1 MPLSQ
6 LQVTRE
12 QVEEGAL
19 IAYHHIA
26 DMFTGGKWSET
37 QSRTHAV
44 MDAGLAEQFS
54 KQAIF
59 LRSRGVAPHLD
70 VKDVRAHLLYS
81 LVTFDEL
88 APDFQSN
95 WLTRLLGN
103 NWIGRSLAL
112 MQVNPKP

>member
-1 MPLSQ
+1 MPLSR

-19 IAYHHIA
+19 LAYRHIA
-26 DMFTGGKWSET
+26 DMFNAGNWAET

-44 MDAGLAEQFS
+44 MDPGLAEQFA
-54 KQAIF
+54 KQATF
-59 LRSRGVAPHLD
+59 MRSRGVAPHLT

-88 APDFQSN
+88 APDFRSN
-95 WLTRLLGN
+95 WLSRYCVLEV
-103 NWIGRSLAL
+103 SF
-112 MQVNPKP
+112 